1 MSMGLFCS
9 PVKDDAKSNIEAAIR
24 NIKLF
29 LEHENLPE
37 SNYSYLL
44 DGFALGQLEIA
55 LVKLKDKHN

>member
-1 MSMGLFCS
+1 MGLFCS
-9 PVKDDAKSNIEAAIR
+9 PVKDDSRGNIKSAIR

-44 DGFALGQLEIA
+44 DGFALAQLELA
-55 LVKLKDKHN
+55 LKKLKQK